1 MACSILLGE
10 YLSMHVKNVFTAL
23 TVVASDFNHFI
34 RKSSERPMPKV
45 NFDIFLELIQS
56 KSPPLIGVDISSS
69 SVKLVELSQA
79 PNNGAYVVERYV
91 IEALSK
97 DAFFDGNINN
107 LDALAEALQRAWKRL
122 GTKIKNISVALP
134 AAAVISKKI
143 LLPAGMRDEDLEF
156 QVESEANQ
164 YIPFAL
170 DEVNLD
176 FQVLGPAPGNED
188 EVEVLLA
195 ASRKAN
201 VEDRVAAAQ
210 AAGLKV
216 AVVDVEPYAAETAF
230 SQIQAQLPNNAEDKC
245 VALIDI
251 GATVMNINVLRNGQS
266 IYTRDQQIGGEQ
278 LTLQIQSMF
287 GMSAEQAEVAKRN
300 GGLPDN
306 YESDVL
312 SPFRENL
319 VMEIARALQFFFTS
333 SQYNEVDYIVLAGGS
348 AVLPGLDDAVATR
361 TQVSTMVANP
371 FALMTLSGR
380 IKPRQLQIDAP
391 ALIIACGLAMRR
403 FDPS

>member
-1 MACSILLGE
+1 
-10 YLSMHVKNVFTAL
+10 
-23 TVVASDFNHFI
+23 
-34 RKSSERPMPKV
+34 MPKV
-45 NFDIFLELIQS
+45 NFNSLLEFLQP
-56 KSPPLIGVDISSS
+56 KMPPLIGVDISSS
-69 SVKLVELSQA
+69 AVKLVELSSV
-79 PNNGAYVVERYV
+79 PNNTAYIVERYA
-91 IEALSK
+91 IESLPK
-97 DAFFDGNINN
+97 DAVSDGNINN
-107 LDALAEALQRAWKRL
+107 LDALAQTLQRAWKRL
-122 GTKIKNISVALP
+122 DTKIKCVSVALP
-134 AAAVISKKI
+134 AAAVITKKI
-143 LLPAGMRDEDLEF
+143 LLPAGMNDDELEF

-170 DEVNLD
+170 EEVNLD
-176 FQVLGPAPGNED
+176 FQVLGPAQGNED
-188 EVEVLLA
+188 EIEVLLA

-210 AAGLKV
+210 EAGLTV
-216 AVVDVEPYAAETAF
+216 VVVDVEPYAAETAF
-230 SQIQAQLPNNAEDKC
+230 SQIRAQLPDNAEDKC

-251 GATVMNINVLRNGQS
+251 GATVMNVNVLRNGQS

-278 LTLQIQSMF
+278 LTLQIQTMF
-287 GMSAEQAEVAKRN
+287 GLSVEQAESAKRS
-300 GGLPDN
+300 GSLPEN

-312 SPFRENL
+312 SPFRDSL

-371 FALMTLSGR
+371 FALMTLSSN
-380 IKPRQLQIDAP
+380 IKNRQLQADAP
-391 ALIIACGLAMRR
+391 ALIVACGLAMRR

>member
-1 MACSILLGE
+1 
-10 YLSMHVKNVFTAL
+10 
-23 TVVASDFNHFI
+23 
-34 RKSSERPMPKV
+34 MPKV
-45 NFDIFLELIQS
+45 NFDIPLDFLQTT
-56 KSPPLIGVDISSS
+56 SPPLIGVDISSS
-69 SVKLVELSQA
+69 AVKMVELSEA
-79 PNNGAYVVERYV
+79 PKKGGYVVERYA
-91 IEALSK
+91 IELLPK
-97 DAFFDGNINN
+97 DAVTDGNVNN
-107 LDALAEALQRAWKRL
+107 LDAVSETLQRAWKRL
-122 GTKIKNISVALP
+122 GSHIKNVSLALP
-134 AAAVISKKI
+134 AAAVITKKI
-143 LLPAGMRDEDLEF
+143 FLPAGLREEDLAY

-176 FQVLGPAPGNED
+176 FQVIGPAPGNPD
-188 EVEVLLA
+188 EIEVLLA

-210 AAGLKV
+210 AAGLK
-216 AVVDVEPYAAETAF
+216 AVVMDVEPYAAEMAF
-230 SQIQAQLPNNAEDKC
+230 EQIRTQLPDSAVDKC

-251 GATVMNINVLRNGQS
+251 GATMMNFNVLRNGQS
-266 IYTRDQQIGGEQ
+266 VHSRDQQVGGDH
-278 LTLQIQSMF
+278 LTQQIQGVF
-287 GMSAEQAEVAKRN
+287 GLSADEAETGKRN

-312 SPFRENL
+312 SPFRDNV

-333 SQYNEVDYIVLAGGS
+333 TQYNEVDYIVLAGGC

-371 FALMTLSGR
+371 FALMTLSSR
-380 IKPRQLQIDAP
+380 IKPRQLQTDAP
-391 ALIIACGLAMRR
+391 SLIIACGLAMRR

>member
-1 MACSILLGE
+1 
-10 YLSMHVKNVFTAL
+10 
-23 TVVASDFNHFI
+23 
-34 RKSSERPMPKV
+34 MPKV
-45 NFDIFLELIQS
+45 NFDILLDFIQT
-56 KSPPLIGVDISSS
+56 KTPPLIGVDISSS
-69 SVKLVELSQA
+69 SVKLVELSQEPKNA
-79 PNNGAYVVERYV
+79 GYIIERYA
-91 IEALSK
+91 IEALPK
-97 DAFFDGNINN
+97 DAVSDGNINN
-107 LDALAEALQRAWKRL
+107 LDALAETLQRAWKRL
-122 GTKIKNISVALP
+122 GTRIKNVSVALP
-134 AAAVISKKI
+134 AAAVITKKI
-143 LLPAGMRDEDLEF
+143 LLPAGMRDEDLEY

-176 FQVLGPAPGNED
+176 FQVLGPAPGNAD
-188 EVEVLLA
+188 EIEVLLA

-210 AAGLKV
+210 AADLKV
-216 AVVDVEPYAAETAF
+216 VVVDVEPYAAETAF
-230 SQIQAQLPNNAEDKC
+230 SQIRAQLPDGAEDKC
-245 VALIDI
+245 VALVDI
-251 GATVMNINVLRNGQS
+251 GASVMNVNVLRNGQS

-278 LTLQIQSMF
+278 LTQQIQNMF
-287 GMSAEQAEVAKRN
+287 GLSAEQAESAKRN

-371 FALMTLSGR
+371 FALMTLSSR
-380 IKPRQLQIDAP
+380 IKPRQLQADAP